1 MTRWRAVFCI
11 ASALPPGPGSQNVY
25 QVIIQVGNYER
36 ILIGKHPAPHVYA
49 KAPLIRWMP
58 LNEAR
63 PRTVR
68 WVVVSQ
74 RQRGSPQRPQCS
86 SCFGRPV
93 LEVLQRFLLC
103 VHEHAVGCQ
112 LAWVLQESQDVVE
125 VRAVQWDAV
134 ALRVEP
140 QTVFDCIPPGPID
153 GSYIDVVAQLRS
165 IHDHIELRC

>member
-63 PRTVR
+63 PRDGPV
-68 WVVVSQ
+68 
-74 RQRGSPQRPQCS
+74 
-86 SCFGRPV
+86 GRCLSASAGVAAAPPV
-93 LEVLQRFLLC
+93 LFV
-103 VHEHAVGCQ
+103 
-112 LAWVLQESQDVVE
+112 
-125 VRAVQWDAV
+125 
-134 ALRVEP
+134 
-140 QTVFDCIPPGPID
+140 
-153 GSYIDVVAQLRS
+153 LRS
-165 IHDHIELRC
+165 PGS